1 MLDTNVLVA
10 AILPRGLCQSLFD
23 RFIESETL
31 VIVSS
36 DEMLAEFQRVMAEK
50 TRGPSAEI
58 SRVADVVRRRGL
70 IVRPTAIETAE
81 CRDPDD
87 LIVLGTAVA
96 AEAASVVTG
105 DADLLVLKNF
115 RGILVES
122 PRAFYD
128 RVL

>member
-10 AILPRGLCQSLFD
+10 AILARGLCQALFD

-36 DEMLAEFQRVMAEK
+36 DEMLAEFERVMAEK

-58 SRVADVVRRRGL
+58 SRVVDVVRRRGL
-70 IVRPTAIETAE
+70 IVRPATIEIAE

-96 AEAASVVTG
+96 AEAGAVVTG
-105 DADLLVLKNF
+105 DADLLVVKNF